1 MWKVI
6 RYQVLGSYNFLPPD
20 LYSTPK
26 IVQQSTLYFEY
37 GVLVGCLSNTRIKI
51 LLQSFTTASPDFSGS
66 PYKQQQK
73 QTQQHIT
80 VVKL

>member
-6 RYQVLGSYNFLPPD
+6 RYQVLWSYNFLPPD

-37 GVLVGCLSNTRIKI
+37 GVLVFFFIEYENKNLTPEFHDCKSR
-51 LLQSFTTASPDFSGS
+51 F
-66 PYKQQQK
+66 
-73 QTQQHIT
+73 
-80 VVKL
+80 